1 MDPTPQAVE
10 AVPDGQR
17 LSDWHED
24 RGIPRTNAY
33 GLLKLLGIKPDSRK
47 VPDARKPVAWLSAE
61 QIAALDPLA
70 ERLRDGATL
79 ASLQAQPLREEMLQ
93 LQDQLLSGTVRDRSA
108 GAALA
113 TVPHDAGLSGMEAL
127 AQLAAALSPAAAPDP
142 LTVPRRLA
150 EAAELG
156 AWLTTPELAAVV
168 GKAPGTVR
176 GWSSGHSPRPG
187 FVVEHRKEGGSVWW
201 RVIANG

>member
-1 MDPTPQAVE
+1 MEPSPLAVE

-17 LSDWHED
+17 LADWHED

-47 VPDARKPVAWLSAE
+47 VPGSRKPVAWLNTE

-79 ASLQAQPLREEMLQ
+79 SRLEAE
-93 LQDQLLSGTVRDRSA
+93 LSGTVRDRSA
-108 GAALA
+108 GDALA
-113 TVPHDAGLSGMEAL
+113 TVPNDAGLSGMVPHGSGLSGMEAL
-127 AQLAAALSPAAAPDP
+127 ARLAAVLTPAAPDP
-142 LTVPRRLA
+142 LAVPRRLA
-150 EAAELG
+150 EAADLR

-168 GKAPGTVR
+168 GMAPGTVR
-176 GWSSGHSPRPG
+176 GWSDGHIPRPG
-187 FVVEHRKEGGSVWW
+187 FVLERRKEGGSVWW
-201 RVIANG
+201 RVANEAHG